1 MPETSQGDRTNPA
14 TPLRLERARS
24 EGDIARSADLAF
36 AIQLCG
42 VIGII
47 WMLSGGIGDWLKELT
62 TQMWTGTTIRA
73 DQFDPAT
80 IMQQSVWSGA
90 MTIAPVLVLMMLVAA
105 ASWWLQT
112 GPLWIVDKPTP
123 DVGRMSPANWFARL
137 FSISSFA
144 YVLISLPR
152 AAIAVVAALTSVYC
166 QRASL
171 FSMAGLPA
179 DQMVVRMMDI
189 VLSTALLVALA
200 MLITSFADYGLRLF
214 SHQQKLQMSD
224 QELRDEQKMQGAGN
238 HFRPAKASSN

>member
-1 MPETSQGDRTNPA
+1 MSETPHGDRTNPA

-47 WMLSGGIGDWLKELT
+47 WMLSGGIGHWLNQT
-62 TQMWTGTTIRA
+62 TNQMWTGATIRA

-80 IMQQSVWSGA
+80 IMQQNIWSGA
-90 MTIAPVLVLMMLVAA
+90 LTVAPILVLMMLVAV

-123 DVGRMSPANWFARL
+123 DLGRMSPAHWFARL

-144 YVLISLPR
+144 HVLIGLPR
-152 AAIAVVAALTSVYC
+152 AGLAIGVALVSVYG
-166 QRASL
+166 QRESMFSIAS
-171 FSMAGLPA
+171 LPA
-179 DQMVVRMMDI
+179 DQMVIRMMDL
-189 VLSTALLVALA
+189 VLSTALFVALA
-200 MLITSFADYGLRLF
+200 MLVTSMADYGLRWV
-214 SHQQKLQMSD
+214 SHQRKLQMSD
-224 QELRDEQKMQGAGN
+224 QEIRDEQKMQGAEN
-238 HFRPAKASSN
+238 PFRAARAMRR